1 MGSALAALRGPGTT
15 SRKMTLISVDASK
28 LTFPKHV
35 VVTDQV
41 IDTST
46 LELKKRKA
54 FIGLF
59 QHVLELYQ
67 AAGVPRYIVGLV
79 GPTGSG
85 KSVIAS
91 LFDDFA
97 SQLALPF
104 RFASLGID
112 AYHFP
117 NAYLNAH
124 TIDGA
129 VMKTFK
135 GRYDTYDAA
144 KLARSLIAFRAG
156 QTIRFPVYSRAA
168 HDPVEDMIDLSEEN
182 VLLLLE
188 GLWLLHES
196 PEWEQ
201 VRSLI
206 DHSIFIEASK
216 DEVRPAVIKRHVE
229 GGRSVDDASNY
240 YGTVDANNFDLIMK
254 TKGRAHE
261 IIQSYFFAQARARDD
276 L

>member
-1 MGSALAALRGPGTT
+1 M
-15 SRKMTLISVDASK
+15 SVDASK
-28 LTFPKHV
+28 LTFPTRV
-35 VVTDQV
+35 VVTDQM

-46 LELKKRKA
+46 LGPKKRRA

-59 QHVLELYQ
+59 QHVVELYQ
-67 AAGVPRYIVGLV
+67 AAGAPRYIVGLV

-91 LFDDFA
+91 LFDHFA
-97 SQLALPF
+97 SQLELPF

-124 TIDGA
+124 MIDGA
-129 VMKTFK
+129 AMKTFK
-135 GRYDTYDAA
+135 GRYDTYDVA
-144 KLARSLIAFRAG
+144 KLARSLVAFRAG
-156 QTIRFPVYSRAA
+156 RTIRFPVYSRAA
-168 HDPVEDMIDLSEEN
+168 HDPVEDMIDVSQEN

-188 GLWLLHES
+188 GLWLLYES

-229 GGRSVDDASNY
+229 GGRSVGDASNY
-240 YGTVDANNFDLIMK
+240 YGTVDANNFDLVMK
-254 TKGRAHE
+254 TKERAHE
-261 IIQSYFFAQARARDD
+261 IIPSFYFAKP
-276 L
+276 